1 MADELAEMTEV
12 ETIEGIEEETVAE
25 QTEVEHTE
33 TETED
38 DEIVVSIGE
47 ESPTSEEAQEQPAP
61 EWVKELRK
69 AHKELKREN
78 SELKAK
84 LTKPTE
90 TKPVAL
96 GNKPTLEQ
104 FDYDAEK
111 FESELAAWY
120 ERKREYD
127 AEQAK
132 QREAADQQQREWQ
145 SKLDAYNDAKSKL
158 KVKDYDDAELVAQ
171 ETLNVT
177 QQGIILHG
185 SDNPA
190 LLTYA
195 LGKNPAKAKE
205 LAAIN
210 DPVKFAFAVA
220 KLEKELK
227 VSNRKA
233 PPPEKVIGSTGS
245 TSGAVTGSTLE
256 RLKAEAQRTGDYTAY
271 MAAKRKSQTK

>member
-12 ETIEGIEEETVAE
+12 ETVEGIEEETVAE
-25 QTEVEHTE
+25 QTEVEQTE

-111 FESELAAWY
+111 FESELASWY

-158 KVKDYDDAELVAQ
+158 KVKDFEYAELVVQDAM
-171 ETLNVT
+171 NPT
-177 QQGIILHG
+177 QQGIILHAA
-185 SDNPA
+185 DDPA
-190 LLTYA
+190 LMIYA
-195 LGKNPAKAKE
+195 LYTSPIRRKE

-210 DPVKFAFAVA
+210 DPVKFAKALG
-220 KLEKELK
+220 KIEDKINMEK
-227 VSNRKA
+227 RKA